1 MSTIKLEFPERLK
14 QEKIF
19 SPEQADAFAR
29 ALNDELTGKLATKSD
44 LAELESRIQTQML
57 QLENSMQTR
66 MLQLESRM
74 QSRMLQLENKIL
86 KWMVGLFLTGTVV
99 NVTVVGLLVSL

>member
-14 QEKIF
+14 QEKLF

-29 ALNDELTGKLATKSD
+29 ALNDELTDKLTDKLATKSD

-57 QLENSMQTR
+57 QLENRMQTQ
-66 MLQLESRM
+66 LQQLES
-74 QSRMLQLENKIL
+74 SLLQLENKVL

-99 NVTVVGLLVSL
+99 NVTVVGLLVGL

>member
-14 QEKIF
+14 QEKLF

-29 ALNDELTGKLATKSD
+29 ALNDELTDKLVTKSD
-44 LAELESRIQTQML
+44 LAELE
-57 QLENSMQTR
+57 
-66 MLQLESRM
+66 
-74 QSRMLQLENKIL
+74 NKVL